1 MSPGTASPLLD
12 VDRTDHVKGSR
23 DARVTVIEYGDF
35 ECPSCRQ
42 AEPAVKLM
50 LSRFERDVRLVFR
63 HFPQEVPHP
72 HALAAAEAA
81 EAAAAQ
87 GQFWPMHDLLLE
99 HQTHLDQRH
108 LERYASQLEL
118 DLPRF
123 IAELDDHVYLQR
135 VREQMATGR
144 ALHLHAPPSFF
155 VNGTIC
161 DVSFGTRALLDEVA
175 AALKR

>member
-1 MSPGTASPLLD
+1 MSPDTASSLLE
-12 VDRTDHVKGSR
+12 VDRTDHVRGSR
-23 DARVTVIEYGDF
+23 DARITVIEYGDF

-42 AEPAVKLM
+42 AVAAVKLM
-50 LSRFERDVRLVFR
+50 LTRYERDVRLIFR
-63 HFPQEVPHP
+63 HFPQEVAHP
-72 HALAAAEAA
+72 HALAAAEAS

-135 VREQMATGR
+135 VREQMAAGR
-144 ALHLHAPPSFF
+144 ALHLHATPSFF
-155 VNGTIC
+155 INGAIC
-161 DVSFGTRALLDEVA
+161 DVSFGTHALLDGVA

>member
-1 MSPGTASPLLD
+1 VNAATVSPVLD

-23 DARVTVIEYGDF
+23 DAPVTVIEYGDF

-50 LSRFERDVRLVFR
+50 LTRYEREVRLVFR
-63 HFPQEVPHP
+63 HFPQEVAHP

-81 EAAAAQ
+81 ESAAAQ

-108 LERYASQLEL
+108 LERYASQLGL

-135 VREQMATGR
+135 VREQMASAR
-144 ALHLHAPPSFF
+144 SLHLHATPAFF
-155 VNGTIC
+155 INGAIC
-161 DVSFGTRALLDEVA
+161 DVSFGTHALLDGVA
-175 AALKR
+175 AALNR

>member
-1 MSPGTASPLLD
+1 MSQGTVSSLLD
-12 VDRTDHVKGSR
+12 VDRTDHVRGSR
-23 DARVTVIEYGDF
+23 DGRITVIEYGDF

-42 AEPAVKLM
+42 AAPAVKLM
-50 LSRFERDVRLVFR
+50 LTRYERDVRLIFR

-87 GQFWPMHDLLLE
+87 GQFWSMHDLLLE
-99 HQTHLDQRH
+99 RQTHLDQRH
-108 LERYASQLEL
+108 LEQYASQLQL

-135 VREQMATGR
+135 VREHMASGR
-144 ALHLHAPPSFF
+144 ALHLHATPSFF
-155 VNGTIC
+155 INGAIC
-161 DVSFGTRALLDEVA
+161 DVSYGTRALLDGVA

>member
-1 MSPGTASPLLD
+1 MSPGAASPLD

-50 LSRFERDVRLVFR
+50 LTRYERDVRLIFR
-63 HFPQEVPHP
+63 HFPQEVAHP
-72 HALAAAEAA
+72 HARAAAEAA
-81 EAAAAQ
+81 ASAAQ

-99 HQTHLDQRH
+99 HQTHLDARH

-135 VREQMATGR
+135 VREQMASGR
-144 ALHLHAPPSFF
+144 ALHLHATPSFF
-155 VNGTIC
+155 INGVIC
-161 DVSFGTRALLDEVA
+161 DVSYGTHALLDGVA